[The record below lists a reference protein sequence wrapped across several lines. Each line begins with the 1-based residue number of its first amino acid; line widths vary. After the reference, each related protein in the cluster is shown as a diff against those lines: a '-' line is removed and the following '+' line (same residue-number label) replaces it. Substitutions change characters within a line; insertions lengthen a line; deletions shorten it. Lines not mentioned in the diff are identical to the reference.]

1 MIVQDIKLAI
11 GWRIRVYYAVD
22 AYYPDEIADDLI
34 RIGCRGDQ
42 LRTAV
47 DNLWSGEVNTGL
59 TYANEKEKRGV
70 MVIGMASC
78 GGEFF
83 NSLVHEMQHMVS
95 YISKA
100 EDIDPCGEETAY
112 IAGEL
117 AEKMYE
123 ESHELMC
130 DCKRREIT
138 SCFCSQTRP

>member
-34 RIGCRGDQ
+34 RIGCRGEQ

-83 NSLVHEMQHMVS
+83 NSLVHEMQHILS
-95 YISKA
+95 YIARSEGLNPYG
-100 EDIDPCGEETAY
+100 EDICY
-112 IAGEL
+112 VAGEL
-117 AEKMYE
+117 SSEMYGKVGF
-123 ESHELMC
+123 LLC
-130 DCKRREIT
+130 DHCRG
-138 SCFCSQTRP
+138 

>member
-34 RIGCRGDQ
+34 RIGCRGEQ

-83 NSLVHEMQHMVS
+83 NSLVHEMQHILS
-95 YISKA
+95 YIARSEGLNPYG
-100 EDIDPCGEETAY
+100 EDICY
-112 IAGEL
+112 VAGEM
-117 AEKMYE
+117 ASEMYGKVGF
-123 ESHELMC
+123 LLC
-130 DCKRREIT
+130 DHCRG
-138 SCFCSQTRP
+138 